1 MLELMTEPSVPYTE
15 RPPVGNLT
23 DFVIPVEGRKH
34 LDVEVAIK
42 EDNRVVLFYDRPFKK
57 EISWFEFDLRTNKLD
72 FVIDNGDV
80 RDLGL
85 PLSKDVAK
93 YMQNTHQI
101 LMVLIDFKTG
111 EAQEGSY
118 VPLIIHSS

>member
-101 LMVLIDFKTG
+101 LMVVIDFKTG